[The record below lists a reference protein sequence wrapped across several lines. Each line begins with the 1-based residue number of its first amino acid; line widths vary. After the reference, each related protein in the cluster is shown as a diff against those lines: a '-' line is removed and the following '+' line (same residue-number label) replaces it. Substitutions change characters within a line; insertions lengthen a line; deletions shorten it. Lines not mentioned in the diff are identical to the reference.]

1 MSRIYVDQ
9 VLPETSGISE
19 NINLGA
25 SGDVVNL
32 PAGVTLKTNKLTDSG
47 GNNLITSDG
56 SGNLTLDSGFQG
68 AFKLITTNT
77 FTDQAQTE
85 FTSGIT
91 TSYNFYTFY
100 LSDIIPATNNTQLQ
114 MQFQTGSA
122 WDAAYKTSAPYYSY
136 HEEDDGGSGIS
147 YSSSY
152 DIANATSVQV
162 IFEGLA
168 NRGHQGCG
176 GEINLWN
183 PAGTTYSGKVL
194 ETEVMGTRDSDKVV
208 RFASRGICTITT
220 AITGV
225 RFNMSSGNFSGTI
238 KMYGIGG

>member
-25 SGDVVNL
+25 SGDVVTL
-32 PAGVTLKTNKLTDSG
+32 PAGVTLKTNKLTDAG

-77 FTDQAQTE
+77 FTDQAQSD
-85 FTSGIT
+85 FTSGIS
-91 TSYNFYTFY
+91 TSYNFYQFY
-100 LSDIIPATNNTQLQ
+100 LSDIIPATDNTHLQ
-114 MQFQTGSA
+114 MQFQTGGS
-122 WDAAYKTSAPYYSY
+122 WTAAYKTSAPYYSW
-136 HEEDDGGSGIS
+136 HEEDDGSSGIT
-147 YSSSY
+147 YSSSH
-152 DIANATSVQV
+152 DIANGTGAQV
-162 IFEGLA
+162 IFEGLD

-176 GEINLWN
+176 GEICLWN
-183 PAGTTYSGKVL
+183 PAGTTWSGKGW
-194 ETEVMGTRDSDKVV
+194 TSEVMATRDSDRVT
-208 RFASRGICTITT
+208 RFAANGICTITT